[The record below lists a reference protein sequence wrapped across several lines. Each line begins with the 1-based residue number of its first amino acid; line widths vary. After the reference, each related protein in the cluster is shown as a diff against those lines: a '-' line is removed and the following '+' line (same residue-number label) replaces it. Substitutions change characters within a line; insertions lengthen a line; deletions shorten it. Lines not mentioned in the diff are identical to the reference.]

1 MGYCR
6 WAPAM
11 LPRARSK
18 VSASTG
24 AGVPLTSTSQP
35 RCQWEEGTQG
45 ECRPPECAAGQPLSG
60 SITRGVRAT
69 RRAHL
74 RALPSAMRRKPP
86 LVLLH
91 SLGFPRNLAWICIR
105 GVSQCAPSTLNAGS
119 YLSFVRCL
127 TGLLANRDSNS
138 PSLTRLPRSH
148 AHFMPRHAHAAHPC
162 ARSAANPRDSRDPAQ
177 PRALSFN
184 LL

>member
-11 LPRARSK
+11 LPRAPSK
-18 VSASTG
+18 VSAGTG

-105 GVSQCAPSTLNAGS
+105 GVSQCDRKIHTVCVFHGLFFFHTCL
-119 YLSFVRCL
+119 YERHQCRCL
-127 TGLLANRDSNS
+127 LNYTTLTTHRRYKLFLSCCVCAAGGRVRTGGVE
-138 PSLTRLPRSH
+138 
-148 AHFMPRHAHAAHPC
+148 
-162 ARSAANPRDSRDPAQ
+162 ARAV
-177 PRALSFN
+177 
-184 LL
+184 